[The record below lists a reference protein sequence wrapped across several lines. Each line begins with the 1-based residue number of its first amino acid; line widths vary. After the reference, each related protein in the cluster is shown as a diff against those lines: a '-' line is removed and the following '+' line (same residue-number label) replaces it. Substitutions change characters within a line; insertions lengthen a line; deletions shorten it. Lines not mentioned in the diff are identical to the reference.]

1 MTFYIKDVIINKHK
15 VKRKIQQKSF
25 EKIIKKNLKNYWQIS
40 TICANINKYFAREKI
55 INKMKEL
62 VIK

>member
-15 VKRKIQQKSF
+15 AKRKIQQESLK
-25 EKIIKKNLKNYWQIS
+25 KILKNYWQIS